1 MRFFHLADLHIG
13 KRLKDFSLL
22 KDQKHILQQII
33 ELAGKHRPDAVLICG
48 DIYDKSD
55 PSAEAVEIFDRF
67 LTELTQYQMPVMII
81 SGNHDSPE
89 RLSFGSRIL
98 DKQKIYIAGSFCGT
112 MPEVTLMD
120 SYGQVVFHLLPFV
133 KPAVVKRYF
142 PDAEINSYEDALRS
156 ILAAVTLDP
165 EKRHVLLAHQF
176 VTSHGIGPSRSDSE
190 YITVGTLDNIDASL
204 FAGFDYV
211 ALGHIHGPQAI
222 GAPHIRYAGSP
233 LKYSFSEALHQKS
246 VSLVELADNGEP
258 QIELLELQPLHDVRE
273 IRGPIEQLL
282 SPEVYQQADRN
293 DYLHIS
299 LTNEED
305 LVDPIV
311 SLRNVYPNLINMDFA
326 NSRYAAPENAAD
338 PVDIHNK
345 SPWELFS
352 DFYAMQQ
359 NIELDEQKQHII
371 KSILQELEGNN

>member
-142 PDAEINSYEDALRS
+142 PDAEINDFIIPVNHIFFHNGLLRS
-156 ILAAVTLDP
+156 GTGDKKC
-165 EKRHVLLAHQF
+165 EHQ
-176 VTSHGIGPSRSDSE
+176 
-190 YITVGTLDNIDASL
+190 
-204 FAGFDYV
+204 
-211 ALGHIHGPQAI
+211 
-222 GAPHIRYAGSP
+222 
-233 LKYSFSEALHQKS
+233 
-246 VSLVELADNGEP
+246 
-258 QIELLELQPLHDVRE
+258 
-273 IRGPIEQLL
+273 
-282 SPEVYQQADRN
+282 
-293 DYLHIS
+293 
-299 LTNEED
+299 
-305 LVDPIV
+305 
-311 SLRNVYPNLINMDFA
+311 
-326 NSRYAAPENAAD
+326 
-338 PVDIHNK
+338 
-345 SPWELFS
+345 
-352 DFYAMQQ
+352 
-359 NIELDEQKQHII
+359 
-371 KSILQELEGNN
+371 